1 LTESYLLTAE
11 FRGLFITKKI
21 SNQHFYLLPSFF
33 FLPPIISKL
42 QVRPCNNSAHKRVL
56 KSRTGGCLSTWG
68 SWTRAHIKTFPRRS
82 FSSSCLLFCALAV
95 LKNCYLFFGKHSGRR
110 DKYSKTRIVS
120 FQEFLL
126 IAFLPSIEGRL
137 FLEFFVLVSWRLI
150 FLDIFGGWK
159 RLKKLEFLDD
169 WESWIFRGLIRMEL
183 LEVW

>member
-137 FLEFFVLVSWRLI
+137 FFGVFCSGSLEVDFFGYFWRLEEI
-150 FLDIFGGWK
+150 EKVGVFRWLRKLDF
-159 RLKKLEFLDD
+159 
-169 WESWIFRGLIRMEL
+169 
-183 LEVW
+183 